1 MEGREL
7 ELYSIDRNY
16 FGKCKYNLR
25 LTLYDRDWVPGRW
38 IAVHRENKDPMSLI
52 CKFGVVVYP
61 TEDYSRPE
69 SLFSYPNCE
78 PIRNDAQL
86 QDILK
91 TLKKNANKFER
102 KNLKDPTIPANNFYD
117 TIVEN
122 VKEAIR
128 EMVKENEEFVV
139 NISSH
144 HLVDNVEHVSASITG
159 KGYSTKLKIKFHLQS
174 IESFKALNANL
185 HFMEYKII
193 HNGRDRANND
203 TRGIQPSVAIRGLIE
218 DLRNCIGVSTYNLEH
233 KLIRK
238 IDSVICSDIED
249 LQHKSFKF
257 MLQSENGYLINIE
270 AGLDLEEMSNNPEYI
285 GCIKNLNIRV
295 TKGELDAMEFST
307 NSVCNL
313 EILMYVE
320 KALQLEEELYVEFCK
335 AINNFITGLKEMYHP
350 SLPLSTRM
358 VLEELNATPDQIET
372 IEKDFKENECPY
384 KK

>member
-1 MEGREL
+1 MEGRDL

-25 LTLYDRDWVPGRW
+25 LTLHDRDWVPGRW

-52 CKFGVVVYP
+52 YKFGVVAYP
-61 TEDYSRPE
+61 TGDCSRPE
-69 SLFSYPNCE
+69 SLFSYPNCD
-78 PIRNDAQL
+78 PIHNDAQL

-91 TLKKNANKFER
+91 TLKKNANRFER
-102 KNLKDPTIPANNFYD
+102 KNLKDPTIPANQFYN

-122 VKEAIR
+122 INEVIR
-128 EMVKENEEFVV
+128 EMVKENEEFTVD
-139 NISSH
+139 ISSH
-144 HLVDNVEHVSASITG
+144 HLVSNIEHISANITG

-185 HFMEYKII
+185 HFMEYRII

-218 DLRNCIGVSTYNLEH
+218 DLRNCIGVSAYNLEH

-238 IDSVICSDIED
+238 IDSVICGDIED

-257 MLQSENGYLINIE
+257 MLQSETGYLIDIE
-270 AGLDLEEMSNNPEYI
+270 AGLDLEKILDNPAYI

-335 AINNFITGLKEMYHP
+335 AINNFIEGLRELHHP

>member
-1 MEGREL
+1 
-7 ELYSIDRNY
+7 
-16 FGKCKYNLR
+16 
-25 LTLYDRDWVPGRW
+25 
-38 IAVHRENKDPMSLI
+38 
-52 CKFGVVVYP
+52 
-61 TEDYSRPE
+61 
-69 SLFSYPNCE
+69 
-78 PIRNDAQL
+78 L

-122 VKEAIR
+122 VKDAIR

-144 HLVDNVEHVSASITG
+144 HLVDNVEHIAASITG

-174 IESFKALNANL
+174 IENFKALNANL

-203 TRGIQPSVAIRGLIE
+203 TIGIQPSAAIRGLIE

-238 IDSVICSDIED
+238 IDSIICSDIED

-257 MLQSENGYLINIE
+257 MLQSGNGYLIDIE
-270 AGLDLEEMSNNPEYI
+270 AGLDLEEILNNPAYT
-285 GCIKNLNIRV
+285 GCIKSLNIRV
-295 TKGELDAMEFST
+295 TKGELDAMEFSA

-313 EILMYVE
+313 EILMYLE